1 MMMAFTRPKW
11 LLVAVCL
18 VCLFLALPAKAFNF
32 PKCQNSN
39 PWKAPDAYYSRSR
52 APPPLRM
59 ALEQKLGDENEREGF
74 DVQDMGAL
82 KEQAGLFWN
91 MAAPFFRDED
101 DKTGRNLLVG
111 VIGLTLLNSGVSVAF
126 SYIGRDFWT
135 ALSNKNPE
143 EFYLMLQKFMAA
155 LVAGVP
161 VTVSYKFQRDKL
173 ALGWRE
179 WMTRRIMAIYYANRT
194 YYALEA
200 SREVDNPD
208 QRIAEDVRAFT
219 KYSLDLLIT
228 LLTSVID
235 LVSFSGILF
244 SIYPQLFGA
253 ILAYAGVGTVVT
265 TQLGRQLIGLNF
277 GQLQREADFRYSLM
291 RVRENAESIAFYGG
305 EKLERREIER
315 RLDEVVG
322 SFFTELWTVT
332 AGWTAVI
339 PGLVVAPLY
348 FSNKIQLGVVSQSY
362 GAFNHILGDLSIIVN
377 QFEGLSSFSAG
388 KYYDN
393 SDGGNIQFFF
403 TTVRR
408 RSQRRR
414 GGQEQQGKGGCASS
428 WATDFFLLSFFFC
441 VFRSGV
447 EGEGK
452 KEGRGT
458 VAVAC
463 DKEEK
468 PHKPIVFAFRS
479 SGESRGH
486 ACPAGRPGGGA
497 RRAVASPF
505 SHAGT
510 ENGIAVR
517 VQPGAPLATRDLT
530 VMTPDGSRTLVQ
542 GLTLALEEG
551 QHLLIVGES
560 GTGKSSLLRTLA
572 GLWTRGAGV
581 ITRPPSD
588 EMFFLPQRPYCTL
601 GSLRDQLTYPLPA
614 GDTPDA
620 DLLAV
625 LDKVDLGA
633 LAERMGGGDPHA
645 GLNKVRDWSATL
657 SLGEQQRLAFGRL
670 LWSRPSVAILDEAT
684 SALDLTNERRMYE
697 LLRSELPGLSYVS
710 VGHRPSLLEYH
721 DTKLRL
727 ARDSFSVGRIDD
739 PAALKAGEEL
749 AEAFS
754 SSSA

>member
-11 LLVAVCL
+11 LLLAVCL
-18 VCLFLALPAKAFNF
+18 VCLFLAQPAKAFNF

-101 DKTGRNLLVG
+101 DKTGRNLLIG

-161 VTVSYKFQRDKL
+161 VTVFYKFQRDKL

-322 SFFTELWTVT
+322 NFRKVIGAQRNLEFFTVSYRYLIQ
-332 AGWTAVI
+332 VI

-388 KYYDN
+388 IGRLGTFLQRMAGDEGA
-393 SDGGNIQFFF
+393 DLQELLLRGAGGNATAAALAQERAE
-403 TTVRR
+403 VMLALLDD
-408 RSQRRR
+408 QEE
-414 GGQEQQGKGGCASS
+414 GQEEQ
-428 WATDFFLLSFFFC
+428 L
-441 VFRSGV
+441 
-447 EGEGK
+447 
-452 KEGRGT
+452 
-458 VAVAC
+458 
-463 DKEEK
+463 
-468 PHKPIVFAFRS
+468 P
-479 SGESRGH
+479 
-486 ACPAGRPGGGA
+486 
-497 RRAVASPF
+497 
-505 SHAGT
+505 GT

-727 ARDSFSVGRIDD
+727 ARDGFSVGRIDD
-739 PAALKAGEEL
+739 DPASLKAGEEL

-754 SSSA
+754 SSA

>member
-1 MMMAFTRPKW
+1 MMAFTRPKW
-11 LLVAVCL
+11 LLLAVCL
-18 VCLFLALPAKAFNF
+18 VCLFLAQPAKAFNF

-161 VTVSYKFQRDKL
+161 VTVFYKFQRDKL

-322 SFFTELWTVT
+322 NFRKVIGAQRNLEFFTVSYRYLIQ
-332 AGWTAVI
+332 VI

-388 KYYDN
+388 IGRLGTFLQRMAGEEGADLQELLLRGA
-393 SDGGNIQFFF
+393 GGNATAAALAQERAE
-403 TTVRR
+403 VMLALLDD
-408 RSQRRR
+408 QEE
-414 GGQEQQGKGGCASS
+414 GQEEQ
-428 WATDFFLLSFFFC
+428 L
-441 VFRSGV
+441 
-447 EGEGK
+447 
-452 KEGRGT
+452 
-458 VAVAC
+458 
-463 DKEEK
+463 
-468 PHKPIVFAFRS
+468 P
-479 SGESRGH
+479 
-486 ACPAGRPGGGA
+486 
-497 RRAVASPF
+497 
-505 SHAGT
+505 GT

-625 LDKVDLGA
+625 LEKVDLGA

-727 ARDSFSVGRIDD
+727 ARDGFSVGRIDDD

-754 SSSA
+754 SSA

>member
-11 LLVAVCL
+11 LLLAVCL
-18 VCLFLALPAKAFNF
+18 VCLFLAQPAKAFNF

-161 VTVSYKFQRDKL
+161 VTVFYKFQRDKL

-322 SFFTELWTVT
+322 NFRKVIGAQRNLEFFTVSYRYLIQ
-332 AGWTAVI
+332 VI

-388 KYYDN
+388 IGRLGTFLQRMAGEEGADLQELLLRGA
-393 SDGGNIQFFF
+393 GGNATAAALAQERAE
-403 TTVRR
+403 VMLALLDD
-408 RSQRRR
+408 QEE
-414 GGQEQQGKGGCASS
+414 GQEEQ
-428 WATDFFLLSFFFC
+428 L
-441 VFRSGV
+441 
-447 EGEGK
+447 
-452 KEGRGT
+452 
-458 VAVAC
+458 
-463 DKEEK
+463 
-468 PHKPIVFAFRS
+468 P
-479 SGESRGH
+479 
-486 ACPAGRPGGGA
+486 
-497 RRAVASPF
+497 
-505 SHAGT
+505 GT

-625 LDKVDLGA
+625 LEKVDLGA

-727 ARDSFSVGRIDD
+727 ARDGFSVGRIDD

>member
-18 VCLFLALPAKAFNF
+18 VCLFLAQPAKAFNF

-322 SFFTELWTVT
+322 NFRKVIGAQRNLEFFTVSYRYLIQ
-332 AGWTAVI
+332 VI

-388 KYYDN
+388 IGRLGTFLQRMAGEEGADLQELLLRGA
-393 SDGGNIQFFF
+393 GGNATAAALAQERAE
-403 TTVRR
+403 VMLALLDD
-408 RSQRRR
+408 QEE
-414 GGQEQQGKGGCASS
+414 GQEEQ
-428 WATDFFLLSFFFC
+428 L
-441 VFRSGV
+441 
-447 EGEGK
+447 
-452 KEGRGT
+452 
-458 VAVAC
+458 
-463 DKEEK
+463 
-468 PHKPIVFAFRS
+468 P
-479 SGESRGH
+479 
-486 ACPAGRPGGGA
+486 
-497 RRAVASPF
+497 
-505 SHAGT
+505 GT

-727 ARDSFSVGRIDD
+727 ARDGFSVGRIDD